1 MKKSKNIKKI
11 KWQSPSNIA
20 IVKYWGKLPIQL
32 PMNPS
37 VSFSLSESRTETE
50 IQYWP
55 KTSKEKVSAE
65 FYFEGKRKPEFEK
78 RIIKFFTQIQPAF
91 NLFENYHLRIDS
103 KNTFPH
109 SAGIASSASA
119 MSALALC
126 LISIEQELDV
136 FDEDVLKQKASE
148 LARFGSGSASR
159 SIYEGFN
166 LWGECVYFP
175 NSSNE
180 YAIPINQNIHPAFSD
195 LQDTIL
201 IVKSAEKSVS
211 SSAGHKL
218 MDDHPFRIARVNQA
232 KKNTESLINALQNG
246 DFNTFISICEQEALS
261 LHAMMMT
268 SNPSF
273 ILMEPNTLQIIEKIK
288 KYRAETN
295 TMICFTL
302 DAGPNIHL
310 IYPLK
315 EKVKVMQFVKDEL
328 LVLCEQQ
335 NFIDDYI
342 GDGPRKMRIYE
353 S

>member
-1 MKKSKNIKKI
+1 MSTKIKRI

-20 IVKYWGKLPIQL
+20 IIKYWGKVPVQL

-37 VSFSLSESRTETE
+37 VSFSLTNSKTETE

-55 KTSKEKVSAE
+55 KESTDLVSAE
-65 FYFEGKRKPEFEK
+65 FYFEGVRKPEFEK
-78 RIIKFFTQIQPAF
+78 RILKFFNQVYDRF
-91 NLFENYHLRIDS
+91 NLFDTYHLRIDS

-126 LISIEQELDV
+126 LMSIEQELTH
-136 FDEDVLKQKASE
+136 FDEQTLKQKASF
-148 LARFGSGSASR
+148 LARIGSGSASR
-159 SIYEGFN
+159 SVYGGFN

-175 NSSNE
+175 KSSKE
-180 YAIPINQNIHPAFSD
+180 YSIPLSENIHSVFKD

-201 IVKSAEKSVS
+201 IVKSAEKAVS
-211 SSAGHKL
+211 SSLGHKL
-218 MDDHPFRIARVNQA
+218 MENHPYRIARVNQA

-246 DFNTFISICEQEALS
+246 DFDTFIRICEQEAMS

-273 ILMEPNTLQIIEKIK
+273 ILMEPKSLQIIEKIK
-288 KYRAETN
+288 AFRINTN
-295 TMICFTL
+295 AKVCFTL

-310 IYPLK
+310 IYPLEEK
-315 EKVKVMQFVKDEL
+315 ECIMRFVKDEL
-328 LVLCEQQ
+328 LVLCESQ
-335 NFIDDYI
+335 FYIDDWI
-342 GDGPRKMRIYE
+342 GDGPKKF
-353 S
+353 